1 LVCSS
6 SSSSSFEVAGA
17 VGHDP
22 FYFTALKMPLQSTE
36 RSCHVADAP
45 IDAEEL
51 RHCTE
56 LLLQLSAD
64 AVAHL
69 SGDDN
74 NNNNNNHN
82 NNNLGHLSREQ
93 RDAMFVDSLNRLFQL
108 HERMG
113 AWLAEKPTAA
123 GKP

>member
-1 LVCSS
+1 VPEL
-6 SSSSSFEVAGA
+6 
-17 VGHDP
+17 
-22 FYFTALKMPLQSTE
+22 L
-36 RSCHVADAP
+36 
-45 IDAEEL
+45 EL

-56 LLLQLSAD
+56 LLLQLSAN
-64 AVAHL
+64 AVAHPF
-69 SGDDN
+69 D
-74 NNNNNNHN
+74 N

-93 RDAMFVDSLNRLFQL
+93 RDAMFIDSLNRLFQL